1 MCNILRNMVYI
12 LHMNE
17 VIISKWNHFPFDS
30 KSKRL
35 QEGAIGQFTN
45 LTSRQS
51 VKKAIK
57 KGLIFVNGTKGK
69 TGTWVSLG
77 DILVVKEMP
86 NKPLAIQ
93 SKNKDRIN
101 ILHEDNWCACVL
113 KRAGIVTKGHNKHTL
128 ESISSSVL
136 IKSTLDDS
144 FQTPLAVHRLDKATH
159 GPVLFAKTTGAAS
172 GLGDAF
178 EKREISKEYMALIEG
193 TPFMSR
199 ATIRVEINGKEAH
212 SEIEII
218 GSTSWPVF
226 GTATLVKVHPKT
238 GRTHQI
244 RKHLAC
250 IGHPIL
256 GDQLYSGDKK
266 YTGQGLFLA
275 CTKLSFTHP
284 MTKENIEIVVDLPRK
299 FKHIAHKL
307 SLP

>member
-1 MCNILRNMVYI
+1 MVYI

-45 LTSRQS
+45 LTSRKS

-57 KGLIFVNGTKGK
+57 NGLVFVNGAKGE
-69 TGTWVSLG
+69 TGTWVTIG

-86 NKPLAIQ
+86 DKPLTIQ
-93 SKNKDRIN
+93 SESTYEIN

-113 KRAGIVTKGHNKHTL
+113 KRAGIVTKGANKHTL
-128 ESISSSVL
+128 ESLASNNL

-178 EKREISKEYMALIEG
+178 EKRKVSKEYMAVIEG
-193 TPFMSR
+193 TPSLTS
-199 ATIRVEINGKEAH
+199 ATIRMEINGKEAH
-212 SEIEII
+212 SEIEIV

-226 GTATLVKVHPKT
+226 GTATLVKVYPKT

-244 RKHLAC
+244 RRHLAC
-250 IGHPIL
+250 MGHPIL
-256 GDQLYSGDKK
+256 GDQLYSGDMK

-284 MTKENIEIVVDLPRK
+284 TTKENIEIAVDLPRK

-307 SLP
+307 CLP

>member
-1 MCNILRNMVYI
+1 MSKMVYI
-12 LHMNE
+12 LQMNE
-17 VIISKWNHFPFDS
+17 VIISNWNHFPYDS

-45 LTSRQS
+45 LTSRKS

-57 KGLIFVNGTKGK
+57 NGLVFVNGAKGE

-77 DILVVKEMP
+77 DILVIKEMP
-86 NKPLAIQ
+86 NKSLTIQ
-93 SKNKDRIN
+93 SESTSEIKV
-101 ILHEDNWCACVL
+101 LWEDNSCACVL
-113 KRAGIVTKGHNKHTL
+113 KRAGIVTKGPNKHTL
-128 ESISSSVL
+128 ESLASNVL

-144 FQTPLAVHRLDKATH
+144 LQIPLAVHRLDKATH

-178 EKREISKEYMALIEG
+178 EKRIVSKEYTALIEG
-193 TPFMSR
+193 TPLTTG
-199 ATIRVEINGKEAH
+199 ATIRIEINGKDAH
-212 SEIEII
+212 SEIEIV

-226 GTATLVKVHPKT
+226 GSATLVKVYPKT

-244 RKHLAC
+244 RRHLAC

-256 GDQLYSGDKK
+256 GDQLYSGDMK

-284 MTKENIEIVVDLPRK
+284 TTKENIEIVVDLPRK

-307 SLP
+307 RLP

>member
-1 MCNILRNMVYI
+1 MVYI
-12 LHMNE
+12 LKMKE
-17 VIISKWNHFPFDS
+17 VIISKWNHFPLDS

-45 LTSRQS
+45 LTSRKS

-57 KGLIFVNGTKGK
+57 NGLIFVNGAKGE
-69 TGTWVSLG
+69 TGTWVSIG
-77 DILVVKEMP
+77 DILAVKEMT
-86 NKPLAIQ
+86 KKILEIQ
-93 SKNKDRIN
+93 SESSSKIN
-101 ILHEDNWCACVL
+101 ILYEDNWCACVL
-113 KRAGIVTKGHNKHTL
+113 KRAGIVTKGTHKHTL
-128 ESISSSVL
+128 ESLVSNRL

-144 FQTPLAVHRLDKATH
+144 FETPLAVHRLDKATH

-193 TPFMSR
+193 TPFMTR

-218 GSTSWPVF
+218 GSTTWPVF
-226 GTATLVKVHPKT
+226 GTATLVKVYPKT

-244 RKHLAC
+244 RRHLAC
-250 IGHPIL
+250 IGHPII

-275 CTKLSFTHP
+275 CTKLSFPHP
-284 MTKENIEIVVDLPRK
+284 MTKVNIEIAVDLPRK

-307 SLP
+307 CLP

>member
-1 MCNILRNMVYI
+1 MVYI

-17 VIISKWNHFPFDS
+17 VIISKWNHFPLDS

-45 LTSRQS
+45 LTSRKS

-57 KGLIFVNGTKGK
+57 NGLIFVNGAKGE
-69 TGTWVSLG
+69 TGTYVSIG
-77 DILVVKEMP
+77 DILAVKKMP
-86 NKPLAIQ
+86 DKPLTIK
-93 SKNKDRIN
+93 SESTYEIN
-101 ILHEDNWCACVL
+101 ILYEDNWCACVL
-113 KRAGIVTKGHNKHTL
+113 KHAGIVTKGSNKHTL
-128 ESISSSVL
+128 ESLASRKL
-136 IKSTLDDS
+136 IISTLDDS

-172 GLGDAF
+172 ELGDAF
-178 EKREISKEYMALIEG
+178 EKRKISKEYMAVIEG
-193 TPFMSR
+193 TPFMES
-199 ATIRVEINGKEAH
+199 ATIRMEINGKEAH

-226 GTATLVKVHPKT
+226 GSATLVKVYPKT

-244 RKHLAC
+244 RRHLAC
-250 IGHPIL
+250 MGHPIL
-256 GDQLYSGDKK
+256 GDQLYSGDMK

-284 MTKENIEIVVDLPRK
+284 TTKENIEIAVDLPRK

-307 SLP
+307 CLP

>member
-1 MCNILRNMVYI
+1 MVYI
-12 LHMNE
+12 LQMKK
-17 VIISKWNHFPFDS
+17 VIISNWNHFPFDS

-45 LTSRQS
+45 LTSRKS

-57 KGLIFVNGTKGK
+57 NGLVFVNGAQGE

-86 NKPLAIQ
+86 NKFLTIQ
-93 SKNKDRIN
+93 SESTSEI
-101 ILHEDNWCACVL
+101 IVLWEDNSCACVL
-113 KRAGIVTKGHNKHTL
+113 KRAGIVTKGPDKHTL
-128 ESISSSVL
+128 ESLISNRL
-136 IKSTLDDS
+136 TKSTLDDS
-144 FQTPLAVHRLDKATH
+144 LQMPLAVHRLDKATH

-178 EKREISKEYMALIEG
+178 EERRVSKEYMALIEG
-193 TPFMSR
+193 TPFMNG
-199 ATIRVEINGKEAH
+199 ATIRVGINGKEAH

-226 GTATLVKVHPKT
+226 GSATLVKVYPKT

-244 RKHLAC
+244 RRHLAC

-256 GDQLYSGDKK
+256 GDQLYSGEMK

-284 MTKENIEIVVDLPRK
+284 TTKENIEIAVDLPRK

-307 SLP
+307 CLP

>member
-1 MCNILRNMVYI
+1 MVYI

-17 VIISKWNHFPFDS
+17 VIISKWNHFPLDS

-45 LTSRQS
+45 LTSRKS

-57 KGLIFVNGTKGK
+57 NGLIFVNGAKGE
-69 TGTWVSLG
+69 TGTYVSIG
-77 DILVVKEMP
+77 DILAVKKMP
-86 NKPLAIQ
+86 DKPLTIK
-93 SKNKDRIN
+93 SESTYEIN
-101 ILHEDNWCACVL
+101 ILYEDNWCACVL
-113 KRAGIVTKGHNKHTL
+113 KHAGIVTKGSNKHTL
-128 ESISSSVL
+128 ESLVSRKL
-136 IKSTLDDS
+136 IISTLDDS

-172 GLGDAF
+172 ELGDAF
-178 EKREISKEYMALIEG
+178 EKRKISKEYMAVIEG
-193 TPFMSR
+193 TPFIDS
-199 ATIRVEINGKEAH
+199 ATILMEINGKEAH
-212 SEIEII
+212 SEIEIV

-226 GTATLVKVHPKT
+226 GSATLVKVYPKT

-244 RKHLAC
+244 RRHLAC
-250 IGHPIL
+250 MGHPIL
-256 GDQLYSGDKK
+256 GDQLYSGDMK

-284 MTKENIEIVVDLPRK
+284 TTKENIEIAVDLPRK

-307 SLP
+307 CLP

>member
-1 MCNILRNMVYI
+1 
-12 LHMNE
+12 MNE
-17 VIISKWNHFPFDS
+17 VIISKWNHFPLDS

-45 LTSRQS
+45 LTSRKS

-57 KGLIFVNGTKGK
+57 NGLIFVNGAKGE
-69 TGTWVSLG
+69 TGTYVSIG
-77 DILVVKEMP
+77 DILAVKKMP
-86 NKPLAIQ
+86 DKPLAIK
-93 SKNKDRIN
+93 SESTYEIN
-101 ILHEDNWCACVL
+101 ILYEDNWCACVL
-113 KRAGIVTKGHNKHTL
+113 KRAGIVTKGANKHTL
-128 ESISSSVL
+128 ESLASNNL

-172 GLGDAF
+172 GLGEAF
-178 EKREISKEYMALIEG
+178 EKRKISKEYMAVIEG
-193 TPFMSR
+193 TPFIDS
-199 ATIRVEINGKEAH
+199 ATILMEINGKEAH
-212 SEIEII
+212 SEIEIV

-226 GTATLVKVHPKT
+226 GSATLVKVSPKT

-244 RKHLAC
+244 RRHLAC
-250 IGHPIL
+250 MGHPIL
-256 GDQLYSGDKK
+256 GDQLYSGDMK

-284 MTKENIEIVVDLPRK
+284 TTKENIEIAVDLPRK

-307 SLP
+307 CLP

>member
-1 MCNILRNMVYI
+1 MVYI

-17 VIISKWNHFPFDS
+17 VIITKWNHFPLDS

-45 LTSRQS
+45 LTSRKS

-57 KGLIFVNGTKGK
+57 NGLIFVNGAEGE
-69 TGTWVSLG
+69 TGTYVSIG
-77 DILVVKEMP
+77 DILAVKKMP
-86 NKPLAIQ
+86 NKPLTIK
-93 SKNKDRIN
+93 SESTYEIN
-101 ILHEDNWCACVL
+101 ILYEDNWCACVL
-113 KRAGIVTKGHNKHTL
+113 KHAGIVTKGFNKHSL
-128 ESISSSVL
+128 ESLASRKL
-136 IKSTLDDS
+136 IISTLDDS

-178 EKREISKEYMALIEG
+178 EKRKISKEYMAVIEG
-193 TPFMSR
+193 TPFIDS
-199 ATIRVEINGKEAH
+199 ATILMEINGKEAH
-212 SEIEII
+212 SEIEIV

-226 GTATLVKVHPKT
+226 GSATLIKVYPKT

-244 RKHLAC
+244 RRHLAC
-250 IGHPIL
+250 MGHPIL
-256 GDQLYSGDKK
+256 GDQLYSGDMK

-284 MTKENIEIVVDLPRK
+284 TTKENVEIAVDLPRK

-307 SLP
+307 CLP

>member
-1 MCNILRNMVYI
+1 MI
-12 LHMNE
+12 E

-35 QEGAIGQFTN
+35 QEGAIGQFSN
-45 LTSRQS
+45 LTSRKS
-51 VKKAIK
+51 VKKAINN
-57 KGLIFVNGTKGK
+57 GQILVNGRKGE
-69 TGTWVSLG
+69 TGTWVSIG
-77 DILVVKEMP
+77 DTLVVKDMP
-86 NKPLAIQ
+86 NKSLTIQ
-93 SKNKDRIN
+93 PTSTGETIV
-101 ILHEDNWCACVL
+101 LWEDNSCACVL
-113 KRAGIVTKGHNKHTL
+113 KRAGITTKGVGKHTL
-128 ESISSSVL
+128 ESLAYNNL
-136 IKSTLDDS
+136 IKSTLIDS
-144 FQTPLAVHRLDKATH
+144 LKIPLVVHRLDKATH

-172 GLGDAF
+172 GLGKAF
-178 EKREISKEYMALIEG
+178 EKRSIYKEYMALIEG
-193 TPFMSR
+193 TPLIAE
-199 ATIRVEINGKEAH
+199 ATIRVEIGTKEAH

-226 GTATLVKVHPKT
+226 GTATLVKVYPKT

-275 CTKLSFTHP
+275 CTKLSFPHP
-284 MTKENIEIVVDLPRK
+284 MTKVNIEIAVDLPRK

-307 SLP
+307 RLS

>member
-1 MCNILRNMVYI
+1 MVYI

-17 VIISKWNHFPFDS
+17 VIISKWNHFPLDS

-45 LTSRQS
+45 LTSRKS

-57 KGLIFVNGTKGK
+57 NGLIFVNGAKGE
-69 TGTWVSLG
+69 TGTYVSIG
-77 DILVVKEMP
+77 DILAVKKMP
-86 NKPLAIQ
+86 DKPLTIK
-93 SKNKDRIN
+93 SESTYEIN
-101 ILHEDNWCACVL
+101 ILYEDNWCACVL
-113 KRAGIVTKGHNKHTL
+113 KHAGIVTKGYNKHTL
-128 ESISSSVL
+128 ESLASNKLV
-136 IKSTLDDS
+136 KSTLDDS

-172 GLGDAF
+172 GLGEAF
-178 EKREISKEYMALIEG
+178 EKRKISKEYMAVIEG
-193 TPFMSR
+193 TPFIDS
-199 ATIRVEINGKEAH
+199 ATILMEINGKEAH
-212 SEIEII
+212 SEIEIV

-226 GTATLVKVHPKT
+226 GSATLVKVSPKT

-244 RKHLAC
+244 RRHLAC
-250 IGHPIL
+250 MGHPIL

-275 CTKLSFTHP
+275 CTKLSFAHP
-284 MTKENIEIVVDLPRK
+284 TTKENIEIEVDLPRK

-307 SLP
+307 CLP

>member
-1 MCNILRNMVYI
+1 MVYI
-12 LHMNE
+12 LLMNE
-17 VIISKWNHFPFDS
+17 VIISKWNHDPFNS

-35 QEGAIGQFTN
+35 QEGAIGQFTH
-45 LTSRQS
+45 LTSRKS

-57 KGLIFVNGTKGK
+57 NGLIFVNGTKGE

-77 DILVVKEMP
+77 DILALKELP
-86 NKPLAIQ
+86 NKFDQIETENTRETIVLW
-93 SKNKDRIN
+93 
-101 ILHEDNWCACVL
+101 EDNACACVL
-113 KRAGIVTKGHNKHTL
+113 KRAGIVTKGNGKYTL
-128 ESISSSVL
+128 ESLVSRSL
-136 IKSTLDDS
+136 IKSTLDDYLPV
-144 FQTPLAVHRLDKATH
+144 PLAVHRLDKATH

-172 GLGDAF
+172 GLGVAF
-178 EKREISKEYMALIEG
+178 EKRTIHKEYMALIEG
-193 TPFMSR
+193 TPCITE
-199 ATIRVEINGKEAH
+199 AIIRVKINDKEAH
-212 SEIEII
+212 SEIEIL

-226 GTATLVKVHPKT
+226 GSATLVKVYPKT

-256 GDQLYSGDKK
+256 GDQLYCGDKK

-284 MTKENIEIVVDLPRK
+284 VTKENIEISVDLPRK

-307 SLP
+307 CLP

>member
-1 MCNILRNMVYI
+1 MVYI

-17 VIISKWNHFPFDS
+17 VIISKWNHFPLDS

-45 LTSRQS
+45 LTSRKS

-57 KGLIFVNGTKGK
+57 NGLIFVNGAKGE
-69 TGTWVSLG
+69 TGTWVSIG
-77 DILVVKEMP
+77 DILAVKKMP
-86 NKPLAIQ
+86 DKPLAIK
-93 SKNKDRIN
+93 SESTYEIN
-101 ILHEDNWCACVL
+101 ILYEDNWCACVL
-113 KRAGIVTKGHNKHTL
+113 KHAGIVTKGRHKHTL
-128 ESISSSVL
+128 ESLTSNNL
-136 IKSTLDDS
+136 TKSTLDDS
-144 FQTPLAVHRLDKATH
+144 FKTPLAVHRLDKATH

-178 EKREISKEYMALIEG
+178 EKRKISKEYMAVIEG
-193 TPFMSR
+193 TPFIDSANILM
-199 ATIRVEINGKEAH
+199 EINGKEAH
-212 SEIEII
+212 SEIEIV

-226 GTATLVKVHPKT
+226 GSATLVKVYPKT

-244 RKHLAC
+244 RRHLAC

-256 GDQLYSGDKK
+256 GDQLYSGDMK
-266 YTGQGLFLA
+266 YTGHGLFLA

-284 MTKENIEIVVDLPRK
+284 TTKENIEIAVDLPRK

>member
-1 MCNILRNMVYI
+1 MVYI
-12 LHMNE
+12 LHMKE
-17 VIISKWNHFPFDS
+17 VIISKWNHFPLDS

-45 LTSRQS
+45 LTSRKS

-57 KGLIFVNGTKGK
+57 NGLVFVNGAKGE

-77 DILVVKEMP
+77 DILIVKEMP
-86 NKPLAIQ
+86 NQPLTIQ
-93 SKNKDRIN
+93 TESTSKTIV
-101 ILHEDNWCACVL
+101 LWEDNWCACVL
-113 KRAGIVTKGHNKHTL
+113 KRAGIVTKGPNKHTL
-128 ESISSSVL
+128 ESIALNNL

-144 FQTPLAVHRLDKATH
+144 LQMPLAVHRLDKATH

-178 EKREISKEYMALIEG
+178 AKRKISKEYMALIEG
-193 TPFMSR
+193 TPLMSG

-212 SEIEII
+212 SDIEIV

-226 GTATLVKVHPKT
+226 GSATLVKVYPKT

-256 GDQLYSGDKK
+256 GDQLFSGDTK

-284 MTKENIEIVVDLPRK
+284 ATKEHIEIAVDLPRK

-307 SLP
+307 CLP

>member
-1 MCNILRNMVYI
+1 MVYI

-17 VIISKWNHFPFDS
+17 VIISKWNHFPLDS

-45 LTSRQS
+45 LTSRKS

-57 KGLIFVNGTKGK
+57 NGLVFVNGAKGE
-69 TGTWVSLG
+69 TGTWVSIG
-77 DILVVKEMP
+77 DILAVKKMP
-86 NKPLAIQ
+86 DKPLSIK
-93 SKNKDRIN
+93 SESTYEIN
-101 ILHEDNWCACVL
+101 ILYEDNWCACVL
-113 KRAGIVTKGHNKHTL
+113 KRAGIVTKGSHKHTL
-128 ESISSSVL
+128 ESLVSNNL
-136 IKSTLDDS
+136 TKSTLDDS
-144 FQTPLAVHRLDKATH
+144 FHAPLAVHRLDKATH

-172 GLGDAF
+172 GLGEAF
-178 EKREISKEYMALIEG
+178 EKRKISKEYMAVIEG
-193 TPFMSR
+193 TPFIDS
-199 ATIRVEINGKEAH
+199 ATILMEINGKEAH

-226 GTATLVKVHPKT
+226 GSATLVKVSPKT

-244 RKHLAC
+244 RRHLAC
-250 IGHPIL
+250 MGHPIL

-275 CTKLSFTHP
+275 CTKLSFAHP
-284 MTKENIEIVVDLPRK
+284 TTKENIEIAVDLPRK

>member
-1 MCNILRNMVYI
+1 MLKNMVYI

-17 VIISKWNHFPFDS
+17 VIISKWNHFPLDS

-45 LTSRQS
+45 LTSRKS

-57 KGLIFVNGTKGK
+57 NGLVFVNGAKGE

-86 NKPLAIQ
+86 KKILKIQ
-93 SKNKDRIN
+93 SESTYEIN
-101 ILHEDNWCACVL
+101 ILYEDNWCACVL
-113 KRAGIVTKGHNKHTL
+113 KRAGIVTKGRHKHTL
-128 ESISSSVL
+128 ESLVSNKL

-172 GLGDAF
+172 CLGDAF
-178 EKREISKEYMALIEG
+178 EKRKISKEYMALIEG
-193 TPFMSR
+193 TPFMDST
-199 ATIRVEINGKEAH
+199 TIRVEINGKEAH
-212 SEIEII
+212 SEVEII

-226 GTATLVKVHPKT
+226 GSATLVKVSPKT

-244 RKHLAC
+244 RRHLAC
-250 IGHPIL
+250 MGHPIL

-275 CTKLSFTHP
+275 CTKLSFAHP
-284 MTKENIEIVVDLPRK
+284 TTKENIEIEVDLPRK

-307 SLP
+307 CLP

>member
-1 MCNILRNMVYI
+1 MVYI

-45 LTSRQS
+45 LTSRKS

-57 KGLIFVNGTKGK
+57 NGLVFVNGAKGK
-69 TGTWVSLG
+69 TGTWVSIG
-77 DILVVKEMP
+77 DILVVIEMTD
-86 NKPLAIQ
+86 KPLTIQ
-93 SKNKDRIN
+93 SESTYEIN
-101 ILHEDNWCACVL
+101 ILYEDNWCACVL
-113 KRAGIVTKGHNKHTL
+113 KRAGIVTKGPNKHTL
-128 ESISSSVL
+128 ESMSSNKL

-144 FQTPLAVHRLDKATH
+144 FKTPLAVHRLDKATH

-172 GLGDAF
+172 VLGDAF
-178 EKREISKEYMALIEG
+178 EKRKISKEYMALIEG
-193 TPFMSR
+193 TLFMDST
-199 ATIRVEINGKEAH
+199 TICVEINGKEAQ
-212 SEIEII
+212 SEIEIV

-226 GTATLVKVHPKT
+226 GSATLVKVYPKT

-244 RKHLAC
+244 RRHLAC
-250 IGHPIL
+250 MGHPIL
-256 GDQLYSGDKK
+256 GDQLYNGDKK

-284 MTKENIEIVVDLPRK
+284 MTKENIEIAVDLPRK

-307 SLP
+307 CLP

>member
-1 MCNILRNMVYI
+1 MVYI

-17 VIISKWNHFPFDS
+17 VIISKWNHFPLDS

-45 LTSRQS
+45 LTSRKS

-57 KGLIFVNGTKGK
+57 NGLIFVNGAKGE
-69 TGTWVSLG
+69 TGTWVSIG
-77 DILVVKEMP
+77 DILAVKKMP
-86 NKPLAIQ
+86 DKPLAIK
-93 SKNKDRIN
+93 SESTYEIN
-101 ILHEDNWCACVL
+101 ILYEDNWCACVL
-113 KRAGIVTKGHNKHTL
+113 KHAGIVTKGRHKHTL
-128 ESISSSVL
+128 ESLASNNL
-136 IKSTLDDS
+136 TKSTLDDS

-178 EKREISKEYMALIEG
+178 EKRKISKEYMAVIEG
-193 TPFMSR
+193 TPFIDSANILM
-199 ATIRVEINGKEAH
+199 EINGKEAH
-212 SEIEII
+212 SEIEIV

-226 GTATLVKVHPKT
+226 GSATLVKVSPKT

-244 RKHLAC
+244 RRHLAC
-250 IGHPIL
+250 MGHPIL

-275 CTKLSFTHP
+275 CTKLSFAHP
-284 MTKENIEIVVDLPRK
+284 TTKENIEIEVDLPRK

-307 SLP
+307 RLP

>member
-1 MCNILRNMVYI
+1 MVYI

-17 VIISKWNHFPFDS
+17 VIISKWNHFPLDS

-35 QEGAIGQFTN
+35 QEAAIGQFTN
-45 LTSRQS
+45 LTSRKS

-57 KGLIFVNGTKGK
+57 NGLIFVNGAKGE
-69 TGTWVSLG
+69 TGTWVSIG
-77 DILVVKEMP
+77 DILAVKKMP
-86 NKPLAIQ
+86 DKPLAIK
-93 SKNKDRIN
+93 SESTYEIN
-101 ILHEDNWCACVL
+101 ILYEDNWCACVL
-113 KRAGIVTKGHNKHTL
+113 KHAGIVTKGRHKHTL
-128 ESISSSVL
+128 ESLASNNL
-136 IKSTLDDS
+136 TKSTLDDS

-172 GLGDAF
+172 GLGEAF
-178 EKREISKEYMALIEG
+178 EKRKISKEYTAVIEG
-193 TPFMSR
+193 TPFMES
-199 ATIRVEINGKEAH
+199 ATIRMEINGKEAH

-226 GTATLVKVHPKT
+226 GSATLVKVSPKT

-244 RKHLAC
+244 RRHLAC
-250 IGHPIL
+250 MGHPIL

-275 CTKLSFTHP
+275 CTKLSFAHP
-284 MTKENIEIVVDLPRK
+284 TTKENIEIEVDLPRK

-307 SLP
+307 CLP

>member
-1 MCNILRNMVYI
+1 MVYI
-12 LHMNE
+12 LHMHE

-35 QEGAIGQFTN
+35 QEGAIGQFAN
-45 LTSRQS
+45 LTSRKS

-57 KGLIFVNGTKGK
+57 NGLIFVNGAKGE

-77 DILVVKEMP
+77 DILIVKEMP
-86 NKPLAIQ
+86 NKSLTIHAENTSEI
-93 SKNKDRIN
+93 K
-101 ILHEDNWCACVL
+101 ILWEDNSCACVL
-113 KRAGIVTKGHNKHTL
+113 KRAGIVTKGPNKHTL
-128 ESISSSVL
+128 ESIASNNL

-144 FQTPLAVHRLDKATH
+144 LQIPLAVHRLDKATH

-172 GLGDAF
+172 SLGDSF
-178 EKREISKEYMALIEG
+178 EKRKISKEYMALIEG
-193 TPFMSR
+193 TPFLTS
-199 ATIRVEINGKEAH
+199 ATIRIEINGKEAH
-212 SEIEII
+212 SEIEIV
-218 GSTSWPVF
+218 GATSWPVF
-226 GTATLVKVHPKT
+226 GSATLVKVYPKT

-244 RKHLAC
+244 RRHLAC

-256 GDQLYSGDKK
+256 GDQLYSGDLK

-284 MTKENIEIVVDLPRK
+284 KTKENIEISVDLPRK

-307 SLP
+307 CLP

>member
-1 MCNILRNMVYI
+1 MVYI
-12 LHMNE
+12 LNMKE
-17 VIISKWNHFPFDS
+17 VIISKWNHFPLDS

-45 LTSRQS
+45 LTSRKS

-57 KGLIFVNGTKGK
+57 NGLIFVNGAKGE
-69 TGTWVSLG
+69 TGTWVSIG
-77 DILVVKEMP
+77 DILAVKEMT
-86 NKPLAIQ
+86 KKILEIQ
-93 SKNKDRIN
+93 SESSSKIN
-101 ILHEDNWCACVL
+101 ILYEDNWCACVL
-113 KRAGIVTKGHNKHTL
+113 KRAGIVTKGAHKHTL
-128 ESISSSVL
+128 ESFVSNRL

-144 FQTPLAVHRLDKATH
+144 FETPLAVHRLDKATH

-193 TPFMSR
+193 TPFMTR

-218 GSTSWPVF
+218 GSTTWPVF
-226 GTATLVKVHPKT
+226 GTATLVKVYPKT

-244 RKHLAC
+244 RRHLAC
-250 IGHPIL
+250 IGHPII

-275 CTKLSFTHP
+275 CTKLSFPHP
-284 MTKENIEIVVDLPRK
+284 MTKVNIEIAVDLPRK

-307 SLP
+307 RLP

>member
-1 MCNILRNMVYI
+1 MVYI

-45 LTSRQS
+45 LTSRKS

-57 KGLIFVNGTKGK
+57 DGLVFVNGTKGE

-77 DILVVKEMP
+77 DILVVKKMP
-86 NKPLAIQ
+86 NKSPTIQ
-93 SKNKDRIN
+93 SENTRKIN
-101 ILHEDNWCACVL
+101 VLYEDNYCACVL
-113 KRAGIVTKGHNKHTL
+113 KCAGIVTKGAHKHTL
-128 ESISSSVL
+128 ESICINIL
-136 IKSTLDDS
+136 IESTLDDALD
-144 FQTPLAVHRLDKATH
+144 FPLAVHRLDKATH
-159 GPVLFAKTTGAAS
+159 GPVIFAKTTSAAS
-172 GLGDAF
+172 GLGNAF

-193 TPFMSR
+193 TPLMDST
-199 ATIRVEINGKEAH
+199 TIRVPINGKESH

-218 GSTSWPVF
+218 GSTSWPIF
-226 GTATLVKVHPKT
+226 GSATLVKVYPKT

-256 GDQLYSGDKK
+256 GDQLYSGDLK
-266 YTGQGLFLA
+266 YKGQGLFLA
-275 CTKLSFTHP
+275 CTKLSFLHP
-284 MTKENIEIVVDLPRK
+284 ITSESIEIVVDLPRK
-299 FKHIAHKL
+299 FKHILHKL

>member
-1 MCNILRNMVYI
+1 MVYI
-12 LHMNE
+12 LQMNE
-17 VIISKWNHFPFDS
+17 VIISNWNHFPYDS

-45 LTSRQS
+45 LTSRKS

-57 KGLIFVNGTKGK
+57 NGLVFVNGAKGE

-77 DILVVKEMP
+77 DILVIKEMP
-86 NKPLAIQ
+86 NKSLTIQ
-93 SKNKDRIN
+93 SESTSEIKV
-101 ILHEDNWCACVL
+101 LWEDNSCACVL
-113 KRAGIVTKGHNKHTL
+113 KRAGIVTKGPNKHTL
-128 ESISSSVL
+128 ESLASNVL

-144 FQTPLAVHRLDKATH
+144 LQIPLAVHRLDKATH

-178 EKREISKEYMALIEG
+178 EKRIVSKEYTALIEG
-193 TPFMSR
+193 TPLTTG
-199 ATIRVEINGKEAH
+199 ATIRIEINGKDAH
-212 SEIEII
+212 SEIEIV

-226 GTATLVKVHPKT
+226 GSATLVKVYPKT

-244 RKHLAC
+244 RRHLAC

-256 GDQLYSGDKK
+256 GDQLYSGDMK

-284 MTKENIEIVVDLPRK
+284 TTKENIEIVVDLPRK

-307 SLP
+307 RLP

>member
-1 MCNILRNMVYI
+1 
-12 LHMNE
+12 MNE
-17 VIISKWNHFPFDS
+17 VIISKWNHFPLDS

-45 LTSRQS
+45 LTSRKS

-57 KGLIFVNGTKGK
+57 NGLIFVNGAKGE
-69 TGTWVSLG
+69 TGTYVSIG
-77 DILVVKEMP
+77 DILAVKEMT
-86 NKPLAIQ
+86 NKSISTRSENTQ
-93 SKNKDRIN
+93 KIN
-101 ILHEDNWCACVL
+101 VLYEDNWCACVL
-113 KRAGIVTKGHNKHTL
+113 KRAGIVTKGPHKHTL
-128 ESISSSVL
+128 ESL
-136 IKSTLDDS
+136 ALNTLTKSTLDDS

-172 GLGDAF
+172 GLGEAF
-178 EKREISKEYMALIEG
+178 KKRKISKEYMAVIEG
-193 TPFMSR
+193 TPFMES
-199 ATIRVEINGKEAH
+199 ATIRMEINGKEAH

-226 GTATLVKVHPKT
+226 GSATLVKVYPKT

-244 RKHLAC
+244 RRHLAC
-250 IGHPIL
+250 MGHPIL
-256 GDQLYSGDKK
+256 GDQLYSGEMK

-284 MTKENIEIVVDLPRK
+284 TTKENIEIAVDLPRK

-307 SLP
+307 RLP